1 LIIVFFDLI
10 QVVQVDYNPQVID
23 TRKILEVFFAL
34 HNPTELNRQ
43 GADVGTQY
51 RSVIFYHDDEQKNIA
66 QEIIKE
72 LTASKAYEKSIVTE
86 LSKIEKFFPAED
98 YHQNYFDN
106 NPNQGYCM
114 AVVRPKIDKFKKLFK
129 DIYH

>member
-1 LIIVFFDLI
+1 MIIVFFDLI